1 MPLLYPT
8 SCKCSTESFVNS
20 ASPFPLLFFLEEKK
34 QKKIICG
41 TGFPAAPAA
50 FAGLQHKNGQLA
62 CERPFFVPR
71 RMCENVF
78 STLIILSRFVFCF
91 FSSRKE
97 IVPLLFFLEEKK
109 QKKIICRICF
119 CAFLYILRNPVA
131 QNGRLACERPFFVPR
146 RMCENVFSTLIILSR
161 FVFCFFS
168 SRKEIVPLLFFLEE
182 KKSFPKRNHTP
193 FSCA

>member
-1 MPLLYPT
+1 MGNPVGF
-8 SCKCSTESFVNS
+8 CF
-20 ASPFPLLFFLEEKK
+20 FLFFPGRKGNGSSFLFRRKK

-78 STLIILSRFVFCF
+78 STLIILSRYVFCF

-97 IVPLLFFLEEKK
+97 IVP
-109 QKKIICRICF
+109 
-119 CAFLYILRNPVA
+119 
-131 QNGRLACERPFFVPR
+131 
-146 RMCENVFSTLIILSR
+146 
-161 FVFCFFS
+161 
-168 SRKEIVPLLFFLEE
+168 
-182 KKSFPKRNHTP
+182 
-193 FSCA
+193 

>member
-1 MPLLYPT
+1 
-8 SCKCSTESFVNS
+8 VNS

-34 QKKIICG
+34 HKKSICG

-78 STLIILSRFVFCF
+78 STLIILSR
-91 FSSRKE
+91 
-97 IVPLLFFLEEKK
+97 
-109 QKKIICRICF
+109 
-119 CAFLYILRNPVA
+119 Y
-131 QNGRLACERPFFVPR
+131 
-146 RMCENVFSTLIILSR
+146 
-161 FVFCFFS
+161 VFCFFS

-182 KKSFPKRNHTP
+182 KKSSPKRNRTP
-193 FSCA
+193 SKLHEKAGRSF